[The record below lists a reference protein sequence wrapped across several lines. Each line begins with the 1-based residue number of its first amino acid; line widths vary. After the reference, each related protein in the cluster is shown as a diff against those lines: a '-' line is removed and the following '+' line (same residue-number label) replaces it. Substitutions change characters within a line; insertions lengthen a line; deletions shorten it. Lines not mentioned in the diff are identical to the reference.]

1 MQDELDMQLIVIRAC
16 LCTVAKM
23 TPGQRGG
30 IFNCMRLL
38 TRATLDTSARA
49 SSHASSTLLTPLL
62 ELSGRFTSN
71 TLFRWLLEDIIILIF
86 FRKPDDRSSFQQQGL
101 SESCLSET
109 MGINK
114 PFVRVLVFSF
124 MAKIDANS
132 SIGTLASQ
140 LSFGPMFALA

>member
-1 MQDELDMQLIVIRAC
+1 MGLPSIEDVLDRAAVTMDSCPVFDRKFRSARIFVVKHLLSLLHNLVFMQDELDMQLIVIRAC

-62 ELSGRFTSN
+62 ELSLSLPSAPISAAGAG
-71 TLFRWLLEDIIILIF
+71 LLIAAIPIRPPLW
-86 FRKPDDRSSFQQQGL
+86 
-101 SESCLSET
+101 
-109 MGINK
+109 
-114 PFVRVLVFSF
+114 FS
-124 MAKIDANS
+124 
-132 SIGTLASQ
+132 
-140 LSFGPMFALA
+140 